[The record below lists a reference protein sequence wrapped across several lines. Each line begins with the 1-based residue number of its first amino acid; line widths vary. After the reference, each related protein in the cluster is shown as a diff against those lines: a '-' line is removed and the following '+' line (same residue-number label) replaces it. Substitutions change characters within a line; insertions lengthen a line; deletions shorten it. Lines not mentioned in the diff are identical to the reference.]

1 MHDRDVQRSP
11 SQLSSFSQRGW
22 LHSYQMSRFGDV
34 PFLPTAL
41 SKAEGCRVRDVDG
54 NWYLDALSGAYC
66 VNIGYGRRS
75 VVEAALQAA
84 SSIHYVSPF
93 SCTSPP
99 AIKYSNVLAEALD
112 GVMGPGARVFFVNS
126 GSEANDAAIKLA
138 RAWHF
143 LKGTGRKTI
152 LSRRGSYHGSTYGA
166 ATVSDS
172 EFLQKLFG
180 PMMGGAA
187 KIPSSS
193 CHICEFNETPNTCGV
208 KCLEIEEPAPA
219 AILVEA
225 VETCVGTGLTHPD
238 YYPRLRRMADDLGAL
253 LICDEV
259 ITGFG
264 RTGALFASEKLNIRP
279 DVLVLAKG
287 ITSGYEAMGAIVVRQ
302 EIADAFLGDDSKTF
316 FHGATFG
323 ARPGPAAVALAS
335 LDILREESLPL
346 AAARSETIIRR
357 QIETELAFRPAV
369 REFRGTGMLFSIDV
383 DFQEG
388 PTRVHDIE
396 LLRQCIFEQGIIN
409 CLYSTKDDGFID
421 IAPPLICSEGDLEE
435 LIEGIS
441 KGFDKWENLRAKG
454 CKA

>member
-1 MHDRDVQRSP
+1 MLDRGAQGSQ
-11 SQLSSFSQRGW
+11 SQLSGFSQRGW

-41 SKAEGCRVRDVDG
+41 SKAEGCRVRDIGG

-75 VVEAALQAA
+75 VIDAASQAN

-93 SCTSPP
+93 SCTSPQ
-99 AIKYSNVLAEALD
+99 AIEYSDTLAEALD
-112 GVMGPGARVFFVNS
+112 GVMGPNARIFFVNS

-143 LKGTGRKTI
+143 VRGTDRKTI
-152 LSRRGSYHGSTYGA
+152 LSRRGSYHGSTFGA

-172 EFLQKLFG
+172 EFLHKLFG
-180 PMMGGAA
+180 PMMGGTA

-193 CHICEFNETPNTCGV
+193 CHICEFDETPRTCAIN
-208 KCLEIEEPAPA
+208 CLTIEEPAPA

-238 YYPRLRRMADDLGAL
+238 YYPRLRRIADDLEAL

-264 RTGALFASEKLNIRP
+264 RTGTLFASEKLNIRP

-287 ITSGYEAMGAIVVRQ
+287 ITSGYEAMGAIVVRR
-302 EIADAFLGDDSKTF
+302 EVADAFLGDDNKTF

-323 ARPGPAAVALAS
+323 ARPGPAAAALAS
-335 LDILREESLPL
+335 LDILRNEALPQ
-346 AAARSETIIRR
+346 AAARSEVIIRR
-357 QIETELAFRPAV
+357 QIEAKLASRPSIRAY
-369 REFRGTGMLFSIDV
+369 RGTGMLFSVDV
-383 DFQEG
+383 DFHEG
-388 PTRVHDIE
+388 PGRIHDIE

-409 CLYSTKDDGFID
+409 CLYSTKDDGFVD

-435 LIEGIS
+435 LVEGIA
-441 KGFDKWENLRAKG
+441 KGFDKWENQRAKSDG
-454 CKA
+454 A